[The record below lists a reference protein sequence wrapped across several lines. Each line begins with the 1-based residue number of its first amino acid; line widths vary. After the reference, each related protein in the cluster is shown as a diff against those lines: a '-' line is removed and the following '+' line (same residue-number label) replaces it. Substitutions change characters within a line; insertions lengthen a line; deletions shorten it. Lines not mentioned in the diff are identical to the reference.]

1 MVGKAVTNEEITK
14 LFSGSYDL
22 FTLTHFMIEIA
33 QHLIKK
39 GEEVTPWILL
49 EEMKKN
55 PERYNLESLNK
66 EIAERER
73 VQE

>member
-39 GEEVTPWILL
+39 GDEVTPWILL

>member
-1 MVGKAVTNEEITK
+1 MVGKTVTNEEITK
-14 LFSGSYDL
+14 EFSSRYDL

-55 PERYNLESLNK
+55 PERYNLEELSK
-66 EIAERER
+66 EIESQER
-73 VQE
+73 VQA

>member
-39 GEEVTPWILL
+39 GDEVTPWILL

-55 PERYNLESLNK
+55 PERYDLESLNK